1 MIGSGI
7 KRRPGDGAAA
17 PRGRRGRRG
26 RASVAAAVRAHQQS
40 GRWCTAAY
48 AARADA
54 VLTEPEPAPGLVAF

>member
-7 KRRPGDGAAA
+7 KRRPGDEAAA

-26 RASVAAAVRAHQQS
+26 RASVAAAVRAPQLS
-40 GRWCTAAY
+40 WPVVPAAY
-48 AARADA
+48 VARADA